1 MSSTEMLCAR
11 PWTSLT
17 LPPSQAK
24 SILRVLSSAVAL
36 RCNQSIPT
44 PLLLRT
50 LSWKDEAWI
59 VSLKRQSSTPLVVS
73 QSIPRQNSTWI
84 NNRIVDVVDVGKALE
99 SKVDAKTIDVVTLG
113 NLCVDIVK
121 HVRPPPFVNLQG
133 ALLPLVHCLPVLDI
147 CDGINF
153 QWPCRNCRQPL

>member
-1 MSSTEMLCAR
+1 MASTEMLCAR
-11 PWTSLT
+11 TCRYLT

-24 SILRVLSSAVAL
+24 SILTVLPSARAL

-44 PLLLRT
+44 PLLLKT
-50 LSWKDEAWI
+50 LSGKDEAWI
-59 VSLKRQSSTPLVVS
+59 VSVKRQSSTPLVVP

-84 NNRIVDVVDVGKALE
+84 NNRTVDVVDVGKALE

-133 ALLPLVHCLPVLDI
+133 ALSPLVHCLPVLDI
-147 CDGINF
+147 CDGISHAETVINL
-153 QWPCRNCRQPL
+153 QRP